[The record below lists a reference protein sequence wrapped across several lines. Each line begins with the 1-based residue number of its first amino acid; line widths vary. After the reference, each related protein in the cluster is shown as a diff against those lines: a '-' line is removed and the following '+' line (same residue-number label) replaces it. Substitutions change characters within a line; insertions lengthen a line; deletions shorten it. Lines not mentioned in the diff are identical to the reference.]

1 MNIIN
6 KAQGCLLGLAVGDA
20 LGAPTEGMTPQQI
33 RDKFGRVNDF
43 ISDDQ
48 KGTDDTE
55 FALFNALLL
64 IDHGLGITS
73 EAIGQAWLEK
83 IYSESSTYKGAGFS
97 EVIALNNLKNG
108 QLPPVSGQHVHS
120 WSDGLAMRVAPFG
133 IVAAGDPHLAGKLT
147 ETDGRVSNA
156 GEGIISGQAVA
167 AAISVAMIT
176 RNLDDV
182 LDGVFGVIPDDSW
195 TARAIKEGIKI
206 GRDAESLPHALDS
219 LYKALVCEYYFWP
232 DIAPEAVGLAF
243 GIIAATDGE
252 FENAVLAG
260 VNIGRDSD
268 TIAAIVGA
276 ILGALHGIDAIRP
289 DWVQRVNI
297 VNGTCIKEIKNI
309 NFLEIAAQLTA
320 II

>member
-1 MNIIN
+1 MDKLK

-33 RDKFGRVNDF
+33 GDKFGQVTDF

-64 IDHGLGITS
+64 LEHGLGITS
-73 EAIGQAWLEK
+73 EIIGRAWLDK
-83 IYSESSTYKGAGFS
+83 IYSKSSAYKGAGFS
-97 EVIALNNLKNG
+97 EVIALNNLNNG
-108 QLPPVSGQHVHS
+108 QLPPASGKHAHS

-133 IVAAGDPHLAGKLT
+133 IVAAGNPHLAGELT
-147 ETDGRVSNA
+147 DIDGCVSNT

-167 AAISVAMIT
+167 AAIAVAMIT
-176 RNLDDV
+176 ENMDNV
-182 LDGVFGVIPDDSW
+182 LYGVYGVIPDDSW

-206 GRDAESLPHALDS
+206 GREAESLPHALDS

-232 DIAPEAVGLAF
+232 DIAPEAIGLAF
-243 GIIAATDGE
+243 GIIAATDGQ
-252 FENAVLAG
+252 FEEAVLAG

-268 TIAAIVGA
+268 TIAAIVGG
-276 ILGALHGIDAIRP
+276 ILGALHGIDIIRP

-297 VNGTCIKEIKNI
+297 VNGTCIKDIKNI
-309 NFLEIAAQLTA
+309 NMLEIASQLSA

>member
-1 MNIIN
+1 
-6 KAQGCLLGLAVGDA
+6 
-20 LGAPTEGMTPQQI
+20 
-33 RDKFGRVNDF
+33 
-43 ISDDQ
+43 
-48 KGTDDTE
+48 
-55 FALFNALLL
+55 
-64 IDHGLGITS
+64 
-73 EAIGQAWLEK
+73 
-83 IYSESSTYKGAGFS
+83 
-97 EVIALNNLKNG
+97 
-108 QLPPVSGQHVHS
+108 
-120 WSDGLAMRVAPFG
+120 
-133 IVAAGDPHLAGKLT
+133 
-147 ETDGRVSNA
+147 
-156 GEGIISGQAVA
+156 
-167 AAISVAMIT
+167 
-176 RNLDDV
+176 
-182 LDGVFGVIPDDSW
+182 
-195 TARAIKEGIKI
+195 
-206 GRDAESLPHALDS
+206 LDS

-276 ILGALHGIDAIRP
+276 ILGSLHGIDAIRP